1 MTIESVLN
9 TEVHLLKSY
18 PLRITLVTLFL
29 FYNLTTEHYS
39 EVSINTKLS
48 REAIYRPM
56 NYKLLFFYTSSL
68 SICVAILRLF
78 SFAILEQF
86 TGMQLYVCTFSSAT
100 SGQLTISNL
109 FKLNRCSLDRTGRL
123 LSFNS
128 ISQFK
133 SRQRSFRTGEESSK
147 LANYLTSVSWL
158 PPLIICNFY
167 NSGKIL
173 IIAKTLLGVQ
183 KLALEINKLCNIGD
197 EPGPSKGLILKVLF
211 CLVCISTCNSFVV

>member
-1 MTIESVLN
+1 MTLESVLN

-29 FYNLTTEHYS
+29 VYNLTTDHYS
-39 EVSINTKLS
+39 EVSMNTKSS
-48 REAIYRPM
+48 REEISRPL
-56 NYKLLFFYTSSL
+56 NYKLLFFYTYSL

-78 SFAILEQF
+78 SLAILEQF
-86 TGMQLYVCTFSSAT
+86 TGIQLYVCTFSSVT

-109 FKLNRCSLDRTGRL
+109 VKLKRCNLDRTGRL
-123 LSFNS
+123 LSFKS
-128 ISQFK
+128 TSQFK
-133 SRQRSFRTGEESSK
+133 SRQRSFKTGDESSK

-158 PPLIICNFY
+158 LPLIICNFD
-167 NSGKIL
+167 NSGKIS

-183 KLALEINKLCNIGD
+183 KLALEIDKLCNIGD